1 MAIKA
6 LEILYL
12 ILISKPLQTC
22 YNVVEFGQGLG
33 NVKINTV
40 TSSRSEWTNE
50 WKEEIEHDKSLL

>member
-50 WKEEIEHDKSLL
+50 